1 MLIKNNRLII
11 ILVNIIVDKN
21 KNKNLKISK
30 KIIYQ

>member
-11 ILVNIIVDKN
+11 ILVNIITDKN

>member
-11 ILVNIIVDKN
+11 ILVNIIADKN